1 MPHNFLLLR
10 LRCYRRATF
19 RDVNDEDQKER
30 QHKTQPVAS
39 LSLLSKK
46 KKGKENPVDST
57 QKTAKGQLWHLEANR
72 KRGGLAVHQHE
83 SIMASHHFSSSLFFS
98 FFPREE
104 TGGEVCAKL
113 WQRSWKSRQEGPG
126 MCDQSK
132 FHISGRSEAQRRK
145 RTNTQQGSRNRNKN
159 EKRKQEKKVRAILY
173 RSFSP
178 SSSGLEKNRNERS
191 IVYYGSATT
200 TSIVVGTQM
209 ATAVVVIKKKE
220 RKNSQR
226 AREGKVN
233 HQTQTHRGSITSH
246 IAADTARNGQDTSSF
261 GRLYTFS
268 PTRCAHTHERR
279 AIKKTH
285 ETLDR
290 SPVDYFFYSVAPL

>member
-1 MPHNFLLLR
+1 MRTKKSGNTRHNLSRLFLYSR
-10 LRCYRRATF
+10 
-19 RDVNDEDQKER
+19 
-30 QHKTQPVAS
+30 
-39 LSLLSKK
+39 K

-159 EKRKQEKKVRAILY
+159 EKRKQEKKKYEL
-173 RSFSP
+173 FSIDHSLLP
-178 SSSGLEKNRNERS
+178 
-191 IVYYGSATT
+191 
-200 TSIVVGTQM
+200 
-209 ATAVVVIKKKE
+209 
-220 RKNSQR
+220 
-226 AREGKVN
+226 
-233 HQTQTHRGSITSH
+233 
-246 IAADTARNGQDTSSF
+246 
-261 GRLYTFS
+261 
-268 PTRCAHTHERR
+268 
-279 AIKKTH
+279 
-285 ETLDR
+285 
-290 SPVDYFFYSVAPL
+290 PVDLKRIVTNVL